1 MTSIQR
7 RDLDTARNFGRHLN
21 NTHLLQNINSDV
33 STNDILPILDVS
45 ETYELA
51 QAKQVSIS
59 GIYNGISQLIA
70 QNPASLPRPYGAFS
84 STVTQPNA
92 NITGVNIM
100 TVNTLDLPDGVTV
113 VSGSQF
119 TPNYSGVY
127 NLQFSAQIAK
137 DTAVS
142 KNIEI
147 FLRKNGQDIPN
158 SNTIVKVDGS
168 NARTVA
174 AWNYF
179 LPLASGE
186 YVQLAWYSDE
196 TSMRILASG
205 NFTNPPRP
213 DIPSLIVS
221 MTLV

>member
-1 MTSIQR
+1 MASVQL
-7 RDLDTARNFGRHLN
+7 RDLDTARDFGRHLN
-21 NTHLLQNINSDV
+21 RTHLLQSINNDV

-45 ETYELA
+45 EQYEVA
-51 QAKQVSIS
+51 QAKKVSIS
-59 GIYNGISQLIA
+59 GLYNGISQLIA

-84 STVTQPNA
+84 STLTQTNA
-92 NITGVNIM
+92 TITGVNIM
-100 TVNTLDLPDGVTV
+100 TVNTSDLPDGVTV

-174 AWNYF
+174 AWNYL

-196 TSMRILASG
+196 STMRLLASG
-205 NFTNPPRP
+205 NFTNPTRP